1 LLLGAEAPLSTLSV
15 TANATETAAAS
26 APKADAIKPTVNERN
41 SKPIAE
47 LPEKRAP
54 VSHRPSSTSALANR
68 WQRQVEE
75 SEASSAAKVIAE
87 KECRGKRV
95 LETTEKD
102 EKCAPE
108 LQILLQPASKLASGA
123 AHTTVNVTEQS
134 QVYAVAKGL
143 PAGITASVLTSP
155 LGASKLTSFLKAVPS
170 PAAKIDFRPAPQKKS
185 PKSSKRATITVRSEP
200 LPGQRSAETP
210 QSLHLLAKNWAPT
223 SPPGV
228 SKLSAFLQDMSGSLI
243 SVPAS
248 TLPASKQKISDTQ
261 LEEATTVLVAV
272 CSRTESNITFR
283 PLRPRTT
290 TRIIKRPTI
299 TMRMEPK
306 PADEVSAD
314 EALVSS
320 REGAEPAEGECATA
334 TTIAK
339 RTSVETAAQEE
350 AHWRDLFDSATDALF
365 ITLSDPA
372 GTPALGKSDFVALAT
387 EALLKGFTNMELPDE
402 RDLARAFVLA
412 DEDKSGTVDKGEFVK
427 LMQLVKLGKV
437 TGLGDSNLL
446 NVANWGK
453 EDTFKAAVAREATSA
468 VASPEE
474 IASWRQQFEA
484 FAAVVGTSGLGK
496 TEFVALSKDVLK
508 RHGIKDVPSES
519 DLGVAFALADADKS
533 GTVAKEEFVKLM
545 TLAKKGE
552 VIGLGSLAAM
562 VWNPLTWG
570 KEDAFK
576 MSLEAP

>member
-1 LLLGAEAPLSTLSV
+1 LLLWAEAPLSTLSV

-26 APKADAIKPTVNERN
+26 APKADAIKPNADKLN
-41 SKPIAE
+41 SKPVAE
-47 LPEKRAP
+47 LPEARAP

-75 SEASSAAKVIAE
+75 SKASSAAKVIAE
-87 KECRGKRV
+87 KECRGKEV
-95 LETTEKD
+95 LETTEKY
-102 EKCAPE
+102 EKRPPE
-108 LQILLQPASKLASGA
+108 LQILLPAASKLASGA
-123 AHTTVNVTEQS
+123 AHTTVSVTEQG

-143 PAGITASVLTSP
+143 PAGMTASALTSP
-155 LGASKLTSFLKAVPS
+155 LGASKLTSFLQAVPS
-170 PAAKIDFRPAPQKKS
+170 PAAKINFRPAPPKKS
-185 PKSSKRATITVRSEP
+185 PKSSKRATVTVRLEP
-200 LPGQRSAETP
+200 LPGQGSAETP
-210 QSLHLLAKNWAPT
+210 QPLHVLAKNWAPT
-223 SPPGV
+223 SPPGM
-228 SKLSAFLQDMSGSLI
+228 SKLSAFLQDMPGSLI

-248 TLPASKQKISDTQ
+248 TLQASKQNISDTQ

-299 TMRMEPK
+299 TMRLEPK
-306 PADEVSAD
+306 PDEVSAD
-314 EALVSS
+314 AALVSS
-320 REGAEPAEGECATA
+320 REGAEPAEGEYSTA
-334 TTIAK
+334 STNAK

-365 ITLSDPA
+365 ITFSDPA

-387 EALLKGFTNMELPDE
+387 EALLKGFTNMKLPDE
-402 RDLARAFVLA
+402 KDLARAFVLA
-412 DEDKSGTVDKGEFVK
+412 DEDKSGTVNKEEFVK
-427 LMQLVKLGKV
+427 LMQLVKQGKV

-453 EDTFKAAVAREATSA
+453 EDTFKAAVARGATSA
-468 VASPEE
+468 VASPDE

-496 TEFVALSKDVLK
+496 TEFVALSKHALK

-519 DLGVAFALADADKS
+519 DLGAAFALADADKS
-533 GTVAKEEFVKLM
+533 GTVVKEEFVKLM